1 MPVIDTHTHF
11 FPQEW
16 IDLLEREGQAHG
28 VTLGRNDSGAVTF
41 ACPGIRQVFAKPFV
55 DLGIRL
61 KAMDQE
67 GIDVHSLSL
76 TTPMV
81 YWPKPEFGLKLAQTF
96 NDACSAACVEHPKRF
111 VGMAILPMQDP
122 ELALAE
128 LERAAKLPG
137 MRGLY
142 LGNQVNKNN
151 LDDPSFFPVYAKC
164 EAIGWP
170 IFLHP
175 IDPLGAERLEKYY
188 LRNLIGYPYSTA
200 IAAASL
206 IFGGVMDSFPK
217 LDVVLPHAG
226 GMFPPLIG
234 RWDHGTEVREEMQH
248 MKQLPS
254 AYLRRFYYDTI
265 AHNDELMMNVVRQVG
280 VDRIVMGSDYC
291 FQIGDD
297 HPVAT
302 VNRLGKSIS
311 VAEREMILGKTAARL
326 LKL

>member
-16 IDLLEREGQAHG
+16 IDLLEREGPAHG
-28 VTLGRNDSGAVTF
+28 VTLGRNDSGAITF
-41 ACPGIRQVFAKPFV
+41 ACPGIRQVFAKPFI

-61 KAMDQE
+61 KAMDKE
-67 GIDVHSLSL
+67 GVDVHSLSL

-81 YWPKPEFGLKLAQTF
+81 YWPDARFGLKLAQTF

-111 VGMAILPMQDP
+111 VGMAILPMQDA
-122 ELALAE
+122 ELALRE

-175 IDPLGAERLEKYY
+175 IDPLGAERLDKYY

-206 IFGGVMDSFPK
+206 IFGGVMDRFPK

-234 RWDHGTEVREEMQH
+234 RWDHGTEVREEMKH

-291 FQIGDD
+291 FQIGDE

-302 VNRLGKSIS
+302 VNRLSKSIS